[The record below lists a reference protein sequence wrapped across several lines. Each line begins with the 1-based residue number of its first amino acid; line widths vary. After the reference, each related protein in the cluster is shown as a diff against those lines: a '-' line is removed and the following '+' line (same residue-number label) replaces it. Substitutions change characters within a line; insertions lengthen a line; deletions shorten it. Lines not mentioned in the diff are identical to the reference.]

1 MKNSMSN
8 VSVLAKIKSM
18 PIAVKIISGV
28 AATCLTVGAVAT
40 VVTVSKNNEVDN
52 LETTSAR
59 TEITESVDN
68 EIKEDEVVTDK
79 DESATDM
86 DATEAPESV
95 IEDDKTDVSEDI
107 TNPTVNTPST
117 NKPSENKPAE
127 SKPTESKPTESKPT
141 DKPTENKP
149 TEKPAEKPTESKP
162 ENNTPSVIPTRDLLD
177 GAYSLA
183 NDAYLSLGYFEDTSK
198 VSMKDAADFIYWT
211 SINIYNKEWH
221 DIDGNWFWVE
231 VPMSEFNEASVRYFG
246 RTYNFK
252 ELDGQS
258 LIISPYFPMEDDVRY
273 DASKDALII
282 TCSYGGGG
290 GDTFDFPTKELK
302 VIDDNTCTL
311 TMTYTQTTTKAPTMD
326 IPYEVVTYEY
336 DCLTYYKYI
345 TVEDITL
352 TYVDGHWQYVSYVPV
367 SY

>member
-1 MKNSMSN
+1 MKNQISK
-8 VSVLAKIKSM
+8 VSVLTKIKSM
-18 PIAVKIISGV
+18 PIAVKIVSGV
-28 AATCLTVGAVAT
+28 AAACLTVGAVAT
-40 VVTVSKNNEVDN
+40 VVTVSKNNEADN
-52 LETTSAR
+52 LKPTSAE
-59 TEITESVDN
+59 TEITEAVDN
-68 EIKEDEVVTDK
+68 EVKEDVVVTDK
-79 DESATDM
+79 AETATD
-86 DATEAPESV
+86 TEVTEKPDDV
-95 IEDDKTDVSEDI
+95 IVDDKTDTPEDN
-107 TNPTVNTPST
+107 TKPTVNTPST
-117 NKPSENKPAE
+117 NKPAENKPAE
-127 SKPTESKPTESKPT
+127 NKPA
-141 DKPTENKP
+141 ENKP
-149 TEKPAEKPTESKP
+149 AENKPAENKPVDKPTESKP
-162 ENNTPSVIPTRDLLD
+162 ESSTPAVIPTRDLLD

-198 VSMKDAADFIYWT
+198 VSMKDAADYIYWT

-221 DIDGNWFWVE
+221 DIDGDWFWFE

-258 LIISPYFPMEDDVRY
+258 LIISPYFPMEDKVRY

-290 GDTFDFPTKELK
+290 GGEFDFPTKELK
-302 VIDDNTCTL
+302 VIDDNTCTI

-326 IPYEVVTYEY
+326 IPYEMVTFEY
-336 DCLTYYKYI
+336 DCLTYYRYT

-352 TYVDGHWQYVSYVPV
+352 TYVDGHWQYVSYIPL